1 MKNHP
6 ACGLTGN
13 LYLAEKNC
21 GAVRSM
27 LLKNL
32 QSALLWRLNNPRA
45 LKNKHIMSNR
55 MIILGGGE
63 SGVGAAILAAQR
75 GYDVFVSDGG
85 PLKEAYKK
93 ALQQHDIAFEEN
105 GHSEDRILDGDEVMK
120 SPGIPDKNE
129 MVRRIRAKGIP
140 VISEIELAYRYK
152 GDSRIIGITGSNG
165 KSTTTALTYHI
176 CKHGGFDCALVGN
189 IGYSFARQV
198 AEDPKP
204 WYVCEISSFQL
215 DDIVD
220 FRSDVAVLTNIT
232 EDHLDRYDYKFENY
246 IASKFRIT
254 KNQTSG
260 DYFIYNED
268 DPVIEQ
274 NIGLFQI
281 HSNPLPFTMQQEPN
295 KGGFIGKGQLTINT
309 GSEKLQMSI
318 YDFALKG
325 IHNQYNTMAA
335 GIASATV
342 GIRKEKIREAIQSF
356 EALEHRMEHVL
367 TVRGVEFIND
377 SKATNVNSTWYALES
392 MDKPTVLI
400 LGGVDKGNDYSLIRD
415 LIKEKVK
422 AIVCMGVDNRK
433 IHEAFQ
439 NDVPVMVNTGSA
451 EEAVK
456 AAFHFATKGDT
467 VLLSPAC
474 ASFDLFKNYEDR
486 GRQFKEA
493 VRDL

>member
-1 MKNHP
+1 
-6 ACGLTGN
+6 
-13 LYLAEKNC
+13 
-21 GAVRSM
+21 M
-27 LLKNL
+27 LLKNPP
-32 QSALLWRLNNPRA
+32 NPTDRA
-45 LKNKHIMSNR
+45 AIRPVKPTHERKASDR
-55 MIILGGGE
+55 MKQRMVILGGGE
-63 SGVGAAILAAQR
+63 SGVGAALLAAQR

-85 PLKEAYKK
+85 PLKDDYRQT
-93 ALQQHDIAFEEN
+93 LSTHGIQFEEG
-105 GHSEDRILDGDEVMK
+105 GHTTSLVLTANEVMK
-120 SPGIPDKNE
+120 SPGIPEKNE
-129 MVRRIRAKGIP
+129 LVRQVRANGIP
-140 VISEIELAYRYK
+140 VISEIELAYRHK

-165 KSTTTALTYHI
+165 KTTTTAMTYHI
-176 CKHGGFDCALVGN
+176 CRHGGLDCALVGN

-198 AEDPKP
+198 AEDPKQ
-204 WYVCEISSFQL
+204 WYVAEISSFQL
-215 DDIVD
+215 DDIVS
-220 FRSDVAVLTNIT
+220 FRPDVAILTNIT

-246 IASKFRIT
+246 IRSKFRIVM
-254 KNQTSG
+254 NQTAADS
-260 DYFIYNED
+260 FIYCAD
-268 DPVIEQ
+268 DPVIKKYINQ
-274 NIGLFQI
+274 FPF
-281 HSNPLPFTMQQEPN
+281 HSNPLPFTMQQETN
-295 KGGFIGKGQLTINT
+295 HGGFIRNDQMNINT
-309 GSEKLQMSI
+309 GTEKLQMSI

-356 EALEHRMEHVL
+356 EALEHRMEYVL

-392 MDKPTVLI
+392 MERPTILI

-422 AIVCMGVDNRK
+422 AIVCLGVDNRK

-439 NDVPVMVNTGSA
+439 NDVPLMVNTGSA
-451 EEAVK
+451 EEAVR
-456 AAFHFATKGDT
+456 AAFHFATKGDI

-486 GRQFKEA
+486 GKQFKEA